1 MKGVWAQGTPQ
12 EGTDTASRIS
22 QLCWDAL
29 GALGEPWGTGRAMGT
44 LGELWVHW
52 KSHMEIG
59 RAMGALGE
67 AMGALEELWGCWKSC
82 RGIGRAMGHWE
93 RPWGH
98 WESHGGT
105 GRPLK
110 LSPEKGIQKLPHCHG
125 RRGTRLPGLAPQTP
139 VSPRGQRGRFCAL
152 PHAQSPPPSDPAL
165 PSGDPISSGEGC
177 EPSRAHSTRHIRSHV
192 PCPRTARADLWD
204 ERRAGGQ
211 P

>member
-1 MKGVWAQGTPQ
+1 MRGVWARGTPQ

-29 GALGEPWGTGRAMGT
+29 GALGEPWGYWESYGNTGRAIGGMG
-44 LGELWVHW
+44 EPW
-52 KSHMEIG
+52 
-59 RAMGALGE
+59 
-67 AMGALEELWGCWKSC
+67 
-82 RGIGRAMGHWE
+82 GHWE

-98 WESHGGT
+98 WKSYGGAGRAVGELEEPWGTGRGHGGT
-105 GRPLK
+105 GRAMGALGGPLK
-110 LSPEKGIQKLPHCHG
+110 LSPEKRRLKLPHCHG
-125 RRGTRLPGLAPQTP
+125 WRGTRFPGLAPQTP
-139 VSPRGQRGRFCAL
+139 ASQRGQRGRSCAL

>member
-1 MKGVWAQGTPQ
+1 
-12 EGTDTASRIS
+12 
-22 QLCWDAL
+22 
-29 GALGEPWGTGRAMGT
+29 MGT
-44 LGELWVHW
+44 LGELWEHW
-52 KSHMEIG
+52 KRHMEIG

-67 AMGALEELWGCWKSC
+67 AKGALEELWGLWKSC

-152 PHAQSPPPSDPAL
+152 PHAQSPPPVTPRSPLGTRSAPARAASRHA
-165 PSGDPISSGEGC
+165 PTAPGTSAATC
-177 EPSRAHSTRHIRSHV
+177 RAHEQPGLIYGMR
-192 PCPRTARADLWD
+192 
-204 ERRAGGQ
+204 GGQ
-211 P
+211 EANLKS